1 MGRTEHIHE
10 ELQHGESLQDSVRIN
25 LSPAHCAG
33 DLHQACD
40 EGADHAE
47 DGKDDNTDNYDDDAN
62 DYNDDNADNYDDDAD
77 NYDDDADDGDETLAS
92 AAAVTGCPPL
102 IPSQTPVRI
111 PDCYDQHIIIIE
123 FFTLDV
129 TTPNTF
135 PYIQMFLYGYLTKV
149 EQSHPHH

>member
-25 LSPAHCAG
+25 LSPAQCVG

-40 EGADHAE
+40 EGAGHAE

-62 DYNDDNADNYDDDAD
+62 NHNDDAD
-77 NYDDDADDGDETLAS
+77 NYDDDADDGDETFAS
-92 AAAVTGCPPL
+92 AATVTGCPPL

-111 PDCYDQHIIIIE
+111 PGCYDHHHYRILYIGC
-123 FFTLDV
+123 D
-129 TTPNTF
+129 NSKHF
-135 PYIQMFLYGYLTKV
+135 PIYPKV
-149 EQSHPHH
+149 SVWISNQG

>member
-1 MGRTEHIHE
+1 MNVYLAQREYLGRTEHIHE
-10 ELQHGESLQDSVRIN
+10 ELQRGESLQDIVRIN

-33 DLHQACD
+33 DVHQACD

-47 DGKDDNTDNYDDDAN
+47 DGK
-62 DYNDDNADNYDDDAD
+62 DDNADNYDDDAD

-111 PDCYDQHIIIIE
+111 PGC
-123 FFTLDV
+123 
-129 TTPNTF
+129 
-135 PYIQMFLYGYLTKV
+135 
-149 EQSHPHH
+149 